1 MWLLNEETARMMQ
14 RAHAMNIQPTA
25 VQLEAFTQRV
35 ENGQPRNMTIAGS
48 VAEIRVQGVLT
59 KMPDFWA
66 TYFGGGGTA
75 YCDIIS
81 ALALAKS
88 DASIKEVV
96 LVVDSPGG
104 NSDGLFDTLAAISD
118 FRASGKKMSVSAS
131 NALSAAYAIAAMGG
145 KITATGPHACFGSIG
160 TACDFNFYDQVTTV
174 SLTNTD
180 SPEKR
185 PDVQTAE
192 GKAVVVKFL
201 DSLNDLFVEAIAKGR
216 GNDVT
221 AKSVISDYGRGATL
235 LAADAKKRG
244 MIDGIAKPALRAVAG
259 VPEQQDASGA
269 SAGGAELENDM
280 TMDLKTLRATHP
292 QLCDEL
298 VREGRASGVSEE
310 RDRVSAHLTLA
321 AHGGEPGMKIALAAI
336 EAGDGITMKTQAQYF
351 SLAMNAQQVKSRQD
365 ESNDSVAV
373 TASAAGVVTAD
384 ASVAKPAKDIG
395 DQVADLIAPVAQ
407 KAS

>member
-25 VQLEAFTQRV
+25 VQLEAFTQRI
-35 ENGQPRNMTIAGS
+35 ENAQPRNMTVAGS

-75 YCDIIS
+75 YSDIIA

-118 FRASGKKMSVSAS
+118 FKATKKMSVSAS

-216 GNDVT
+216 GGDVT
-221 AKSVISDYGRGATL
+221 AKSVIADYGRGATL

-244 MIDGIAKPALRAVAG
+244 MIDGIAKPLLRAVTG
-259 VPEQQDASGA
+259 VPEQPDASGTT
-269 SAGGAELENDM
+269 AGGAEMESEM

-373 TASAAGVVTAD
+373 TAAAAGVVTAD
-384 ASVAKPAKDIG
+384 AAAQGPKKDIG
-395 DQVADLIAPVAQ
+395 DLVADRVAPLAQ
-407 KAS
+407 KAG